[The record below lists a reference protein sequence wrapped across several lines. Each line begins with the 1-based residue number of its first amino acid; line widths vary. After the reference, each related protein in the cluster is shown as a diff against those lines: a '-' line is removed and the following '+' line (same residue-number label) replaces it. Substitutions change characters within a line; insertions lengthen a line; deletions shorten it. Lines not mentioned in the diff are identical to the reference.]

1 MMFADKSNN
10 RLFTEFMLILFLL
23 MLVGNIYLFNVE
35 KEAAMEYKYLLSA
48 VATLG
53 SIAFVGMLYAYLLF
67 GIVDYIKRI
76 LFANIIKT
84 KLKQGIG
91 YQHVAK
97 LAKLRYLDN
106 EQLERI
112 LYRLLVIC
120 DDEEEMQT
128 VNGYIEQHKKQLQFI
143 DFDKSLS
150 NAIQTLSKID
160 DSNRSTQTLWQVLI
174 YETQAMSKIHNKKL
188 KRQQY
193 LTLIGFGFAL
203 AGFIEGVIKLF

>member
-1 MMFADKSNN
+1 MFADKSNN

-48 VATLG
+48 IATLG

-67 GIVDYIKRI
+67 GIVDYVKRI
-76 LFANIIKT
+76 LFVNIIKT
-84 KLKQGIG
+84 KLKQGIS
-91 YQHVAK
+91 YQHIAK

-128 VNGYIEQHKKQLQFI
+128 VNGYIEQHKKTTSICWL
-143 DFDKSLS
+143 
-150 NAIQTLSKID
+150 
-160 DSNRSTQTLWQVLI
+160 
-174 YETQAMSKIHNKKL
+174 
-188 KRQQY
+188 
-193 LTLIGFGFAL
+193 
-203 AGFIEGVIKLF
+203 